1 MNTDNKKKNQE
12 KFDSTLSKNTL
23 ISKDQTLEHLN
34 KEIKKVNNEQKTTEN
49 NETQYLY
56 NFLMKKEN
64 SKSFQFNYQK
74 NQFNSKI
81 TCDEINKLKGKIDL
95 LITIDVIDDTSQNGI
110 SLQKTLDCIFTNFSK
125 LNKYTITNEKIAIF
139 IFFEYINIKEN
150 FNIFFQ
156 TVEKQN
162 NKSIYGNIFKYLQ
175 YDLYIF
181 NTKFSFDFVNTIFD
195 HNLNN
200 NFFLLKLKNGI
211 RFKTPN
217 VISSLIDCSLTK
229 KDKKTVLIIP
239 LIEIE
244 SLSEQTQNL
253 FTEFENYENFLY
265 NIYDLNYF
273 DLSITVP
280 ENDYVTFYNLDKH
293 IIDKFNQFYS
303 TNYLN
308 EYYNSHSLSIYL
320 KLSEYNVIFASE
332 IICYKNRNL
341 ITFSQMKNHY
351 INKRSNDFL
360 ALYDLLYNF
369 SEFTLTNKLIIIH
382 RIIGLLFSF
391 LYPSFST
398 MFIFCIFQ
406 EAFNTYKTSF
416 SFFFSCI
423 NIFFTILFIS
433 IGFIQQKE
441 EIKIETNEYQ
451 SKIDEM
457 NSIYFFVFDCYY
469 ILIFICSIPAIY
481 YIDHNKP
488 PSNYK
493 FKKIFCLSLII
504 INFVLSII
512 PILFYLKTFFGKIKK
527 SFKYLILACPGY
539 NGFFNILGIIQCL
552 KTDSKKTKSILLLCI
567 SNCFILIF
575 GYCLNNRKRRM
586 NFVEVLSIIFTIY
599 NGIKIICII
608 INTIIN
614 ESGEYDEENINN
626 LNKMKK
632 ENKIDKEKEKID
644 DKNNQFENKN
654 NEFKIE
660 MADVNQNNNN
670 KKNEDKFS
678 EDEIRNSIE
687 QKQLKN
693 VSIKEKD
700 ISINFENDGNKKK

>member
-1 MNTDNKKKNQE
+1 MNKEINKRNQE
-12 KFDSTLSKNTL
+12 KVDSTLSKNTL
-23 ISKDQTLEHLN
+23 LSKDQTLENLN
-34 KEIKKVNNEQKTTEN
+34 KKVKKVNNEDNTTEN

-74 NQFNSKI
+74 NQFNNKI
-81 TCDEINKLKGKIDL
+81 ICDEINKLKGKIDL
-95 LITIDVIDDTSQNGI
+95 LITIDVADDNSQNGI
-110 SLQKTLDCIFTNFSK
+110 SLQKTLDCLFINFTK
-125 LNKYTITNEKIAIF
+125 LNKYNITNEKIAIF
-139 IFFEYINIKEN
+139 IFFEYITVKEN
-150 FNIFFQ
+150 FNLFFQ
-156 TVEKQN
+156 TEEKEN
-162 NKSIYGNIFKYLQ
+162 NNNIYGNIFTYSQ

-181 NTKFSFDFVNTIFD
+181 NTKFSFDFINVIFD
-195 HNLNN
+195 NNLNN
-200 NFFLLKLKNGI
+200 NFYLLKIKNGI

-217 VISSLIDCSLTK
+217 IISSFIDCSSAK
-229 KDKKTVLIIP
+229 KDNKTVLIIP

-244 SLSEQTQNL
+244 SLSEQTENL

-273 DLSITVP
+273 DLSITIP
-280 ENDYVTFYNLDKH
+280 ENEYVTFYNLDKH
-293 IIDKFNQFYS
+293 IIDKLNQFYS

-308 EYYNSHSLSIYL
+308 EYYNNHSLSIYL

-360 ALYDLLYNF
+360 ALYDLFYNF
-369 SEFTLTNKLIIIH
+369 SDFTLTKKLIIIH
-382 RIIGLLFSF
+382 RIIGLFFSF

-406 EAFNTYKTSF
+406 EAFNSYKTNF
-416 SFFFSCI
+416 SFFFSSL
-423 NIFFTILFIS
+423 NIVFIILFIS
-433 IGFIQQKE
+433 IGLIDQKE
-441 EIKIETNEYQ
+441 EIKIDTNEYQ

-457 NSIYFFVFDCYY
+457 NSIYFFIFDCYY

-481 YIDHNKP
+481 YINHNKP

-493 FKKIFCLSLII
+493 FNKGLCLSLII
-504 INFVLSII
+504 INFLLSII
-512 PILFYLKTFFGKIKK
+512 PILFYLKTFMSKIKK

-552 KTDSKKTKSILLLCI
+552 KTDSKKTKNILLLCI

-575 GYCLNNRKRRM
+575 GYCLNTRKRRIH
-586 NFVEVLSIIFTIY
+586 FVEVLSIIFTIY

-614 ESGEYDEENINN
+614 ENGEYDEENINN
-626 LNKMKK
+626 SNKNK
-632 ENKIDKEKEKID
+632 ENKIDKEKEKIN
-644 DKNNQFENKN
+644 DKNNQFENKS

-660 MADVNQNNNN
+660 MADVNQNNNK

-678 EDEIRNSIE
+678 EDEN
-687 QKQLKN
+687 
-693 VSIKEKD
+693 
-700 ISINFENDGNKKK
+700 GN